1 MTALRVFS
9 QLPEPFTAA
18 IAGGVAGIDVT
29 HIPRGVPDTL
39 PDDARILIAA
49 PFSRPGDLPA
59 RRPAGWPYNIDWVQL
74 VSVGI
79 DFYPPWLFEG
89 PVVTT
94 ARGSSSLA
102 LAEFAL
108 AAILAHAKRLPDIWI
123 DSPDR
128 WASTPLAAVAGTTL
142 GIVGFG
148 SIAEALA
155 PRAQALGMNVIA
167 TRRTDTAFPTPG
179 ITRVD
184 TDTLFATAD
193 HVVLAAPLTEHTRHL
208 VDARRLALAKP
219 GQHIVNIARGGLID
233 DDALLA
239 ALDSGHIGGATLD
252 VTHPEPLP
260 AGHRYY
266 NHAKVRL
273 SPHTSVATPDTH
285 AALALGFSDNVDR
298 YRAGIALANI
308 VDLSRGY

>member
-1 MTALRVFS
+1 MSLHLVS
-9 QLPEPFTAA
+9 QLPEPFTASITGAAPGLA
-18 IAGGVAGIDVT
+18 IS
-29 HIPRGVPDTL
+29 HIPRGAPNSVPN
-39 PDDARILIAA
+39 DARILIAA

-59 RRPAGWPYNIDWVQL
+59 AKPSGWPFGIDWIQL

-94 ARGSSSLA
+94 AHGSSSVA

-108 AAILAHAKRLPDIWI
+108 AAIFAHAKRLPDIWI

-128 WASTPLAAVAGTTL
+128 WASTPLTAVAGTTL
-142 GIVGFG
+142 GIIGFG
-148 SIAEALA
+148 SIAEELA
-155 PRAQALGMNVIA
+155 PRAQALGMTVIA
-167 TRRTDTAFPTPG
+167 TRRTDKPFSTPG
-179 ITRVD
+179 VTRVD

-193 HVVLAAPLTEHTRHL
+193 HVVLAAPLTPDTHHL

-219 GQHIVNIARGGLID
+219 GQHIINIARGGLID

-239 ALDSGHIGGATLD
+239 ALDAGTTFATLD

-260 AGHRYY
+260 AGHAYY
-266 NHAKVRL
+266 THARVRL
-273 SPHTSVATPDTH
+273 SPHTSVATAGTR
-285 AALALGFSDNVDR
+285 AALAQRFADNLDR
-298 YRAGIALANI
+298 YRAGLALANI

>member
-1 MTALRVFS
+1 MTLHLIS
-9 QLPEPFTAA
+9 QLPEPFTASITGTPPGLA
-18 IAGGVAGIDVT
+18 VT
-29 HIPRGVPDTL
+29 HIPRGVPDDL
-39 PDDARILIAA
+39 PGDARILIAA
-49 PFSRPGDLPA
+49 PFSRPGELPA
-59 RRPAGWPYNIDWVQL
+59 RKPAGWPFAIDWIQL

-94 ARGSSSLA
+94 ARGSSSIA

-108 AAILAHAKRLPDIWI
+108 AAIFAHAKRLPEIWI

-128 WASTPLAAVAGTTL
+128 WTSTPLAAVAGTTL
-142 GIVGFG
+142 GIIGFG
-148 SIAEALA
+148 SIAEELA

-167 TRRTDTAFPTPG
+167 VRRTDAPFSG
-179 ITRVD
+179 VTRVD

-193 HVVLAAPLTEHTRHL
+193 HVVLAAPLTDDTHHL

-219 GQHIVNIARGGLID
+219 GQHIINIARGGLID
-233 DDALLA
+233 DTALLA
-239 ALDSGHIGGATLD
+239 ALDAGTVTATLD

-260 AGHRYY
+260 AGHPFYT
-266 NHAKVRL
+266 HKTVRL
-273 SPHTSVATPDTH
+273 SPHTSVATAGTR
-285 AALALGFSDNVDR
+285 AALAHRFADNLDR
-298 YRAGIALANI
+298 YRAGLALANI